1 MPEDFPLFPIALT
14 AKTCAFSM
22 VLLLAVAPPL
32 ALWLARARSFAA
44 RVTEFVITLPL
55 VFPPIALG
63 YLLLLALG
71 RTSVIGGFLEGS
83 FGIRILF
90 SEAGVIL
97 AAFIAALPLMVRPIQ
112 VAFASEKLKE
122 LEETARVCGATPW
135 RTLLFVTLPLARNSI
150 VAGLLLGL
158 ARASGEV
165 GITMMLGGNIAD
177 RTNTLSLEIF
187 NCVSRGDF
195 DAATGLCVLLAGF
208 AAVVYLLL
216 LFVQSKKVF

>member
-1 MPEDFPLFPIALT
+1 MTDDFPLFPIALT
-14 AKTCAFSM
+14 AKTCAACL
-22 VLLLAVAPPL
+22 VLLLLAGPPV
-32 ALWLARARSFAA
+32 ALWLARSRRLLARAA
-44 RVTEFVITLPL
+44 EFVITLPL

-71 RTSVIGGFLEGS
+71 RTSVIGAFLEES
-83 FGIRILF
+83 FGIRLIF

-97 AAFIAALPLMVRPIQ
+97 AAFIAALPLMVRPLQ
-112 VAFASEKLKE
+112 VALASEKLKE
-122 LEETARVCGATPW
+122 LEETARVCGATPL
-135 RTLLFVTLPLARNSI
+135 RTLFLVTLPLARNAL
-150 VAGLLLGL
+150 VTGLLLGL

-195 DAATGLCVLLAGF
+195 DAATGLCLLLAGF
-208 AAVVYLLL
+208 AALVCLVLH
-216 LFVQSKKVF
+216 FVQARKVF